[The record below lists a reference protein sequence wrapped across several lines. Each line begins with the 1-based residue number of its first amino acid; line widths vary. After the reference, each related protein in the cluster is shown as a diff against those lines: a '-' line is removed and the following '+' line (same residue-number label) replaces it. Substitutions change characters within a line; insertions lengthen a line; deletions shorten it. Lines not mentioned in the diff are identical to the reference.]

1 MMRTF
6 KWVFFFP
13 VAYYFAFFARI
24 RLSLWKPRIVVITG
38 SSGKTGLLNLVESQ
52 IGEAAAYS
60 HHANSSIGI
69 PFNILGLK
77 RETLLFWEW
86 PKLFLL
92 APLMIF
98 KKKYKEKIYI
108 VEADCDRPNEG
119 RFLANLL
126 KPEVVLWT
134 NSTRTH
140 SLNFDPLVKSGKF
153 PSVEEAIAYEFGFFI
168 EKASKLSLVNGDSKL
183 ITKQLDRTHSK
194 VLKVL
199 KKELT
204 SYEISIS
211 GTRFEI
217 KDKNYAFSC
226 LLPEEF
232 FYSIAFTTELLS
244 YLNID
249 SNNYSNL
256 ALPPG
261 RSSLFKGIKDTL
273 LLDSTYNANL
283 SSMSAILNL
292 FGSIAAK
299 EKWAVIGDMIEQGA
313 QEQEEHEKLAEI
325 LSKMD
330 LKRIVFLG
338 PRTSEFTYPRLKKIT
353 GRKII
358 MEKFIS
364 PKEVLEYL
372 AENISGG
379 EFILFKGA
387 RFLEGVIEHL
397 LANKNDT
404 QYLVR
409 REKVWEIRRKRWEL

>member
-1 MMRTF
+1 MIAKLKKT
-6 KWVFFFP
+6 FFFP

-24 RLSLWKPRIVVITG
+24 RLSLWQPRIVVITG

-52 IGEAAAYS
+52 IGEIARYS

-69 PFNILGLK
+69 PFDILGLNRK
-77 RETLLFWEW
+77 TLLFWEW
-86 PKLFLL
+86 PKLFFL

-134 NSTRTH
+134 SSSGTH
-140 SLNFDPLVKSGKF
+140 SANFDPLVKSGKF

-168 EKASKLSLVNGDSKL
+168 EKTSKLSLVNGDSKL
-183 ITKQLDRTHSK
+183 IAKQLDRTHSK

-204 SYEISIS
+204 SYEISIN
-211 GTRFEI
+211 GTKFQI
-217 KDKNYAFSC
+217 NDKNYAFSS

-232 FYSIAFTTELLS
+232 FYSIVFANKLLE
-244 YLNID
+244 YLNIKG
-249 SNNYSNL
+249 NNYSNL
-256 ALPPG
+256 HLPPG

-283 SSMSAILNL
+283 SSISAILNL

-313 QEQEEHEKLAEI
+313 QEQEEHEKLAVI
-325 LSKMD
+325 LSKMN
-330 LKRIVFLG
+330 LARIIFLG
-338 PRTSEFTYPRLKKIT
+338 PRLEKYTYPKLKELAGK
-353 GRKII
+353 KFI
-358 MEKFIS
+358 MEKFLS
-364 PKEVLEYL
+364 PKDVLDYL
-372 AENISGG
+372 KNNISGG
-379 EFILFKGA
+379 ELILFKGA

-397 LANKNDT
+397 LADKNDV

-409 REKVWEIRRKRWEL
+409 REKAWEIRRKRWGL